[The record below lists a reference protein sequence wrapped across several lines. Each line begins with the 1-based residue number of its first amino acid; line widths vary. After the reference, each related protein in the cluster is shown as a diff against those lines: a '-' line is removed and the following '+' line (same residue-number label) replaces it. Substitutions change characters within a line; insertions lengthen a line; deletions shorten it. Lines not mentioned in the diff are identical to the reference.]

1 MLSFAQLRC
10 TVRSDTLRE
19 TAISTN
25 GNPQKNF
32 RSITSARPGASLPSS
47 SKASLICLRFCWSMA
62 LFAASVSHAVISKLT
77 STLLGVAFPCM
88 VDDQT
93 THHADCVSHEPSS
106 AGKRSSLATLTYPD
120 RLRGARSLG

>member
-1 MLSFAQLRC
+1 MRAFSQLRC
-10 TVRSDTLRE
+10 TVGADTLRE

-47 SKASLICLRFCWSMA
+47 SKASLICVRCWWTTA
-62 LFAASVSHAVISKLT
+62 LFAASLSNTVISKLT
-77 STLLGVAFPCM
+77 STLLGVALRCM

-93 THHADCVSHEPSS
+93 THHADCVSQEPSS